1 MLVRLSLVIAGFC
14 VAQSAAAV
22 CYHEGRPYPT
32 GAQVNG
38 YTCQADGTWK
48 KGGRYPNLDAS
59 PMTQAGVVFS
69 ATARPVASASGKCAA
84 YEYFSCR
91 SGLDQTSL

>member
-1 MLVRLSLVIAGFC
+1 MLVRLSLVIAGLC
-14 VAQSAAAV
+14 VTQLAAAV

-38 YTCQADGTWK
+38 YTCQPDGTWK
-48 KGGRYPNLDAS
+48 KGGRYPNLDANS
-59 PMTQAGVVFS
+59 LAQSRGAMRETTS
-69 ATARPVASASGKCAA
+69 PVASAAGKYAV
-84 YEYFSCR
+84 YEYFSCN

>member
-48 KGGRYPNLDAS
+48 KGGRYPNLDANRLAQS
-59 PMTQAGVVFS
+59 RGAMRE
-69 ATARPVASASGKCAA
+69 TASPVASAAGKSA
-84 YEYFSCR
+84 
-91 SGLDQTSL
+91 T

>member
-1 MLVRLSLVIAGFC
+1 MLIRCLWLVAGLC

-22 CYHEGRPYPT
+22 CYYDGRPYPT

-38 YTCQADGTWK
+38 YTCQPDGTWK
-48 KGGRYPNLDAS
+48 KGGRYPALDAS
-59 PMTQAGVVFS
+59 PLTQSDVVFS
-69 ATARPVASASGKCAA
+69 EMARPVASPAGKCAA

-91 SGLDQTSL
+91 SDLAQTSL

>member
-1 MLVRLSLVIAGFC
+1 MLIRWLLLVAGLCLS
-14 VAQSAAAV
+14 QSVAAV
-22 CYHEGRPYPT
+22 CYFEGKAYPT
-32 GAQVNG
+32 GAQVSG
-38 YTCQADGTWK
+38 YTCQPDGTWK

-84 YEYFSCR
+84 AS
-91 SGLDQTSL
+91 

>member
-1 MLVRLSLVIAGFC
+1 MLVRWLSLVAGLC
-14 VAQSAAAV
+14 LTQSVAAV
-22 CYHEGRPYPT
+22 CYHDGRPYPT

-38 YTCQADGTWK
+38 YTCQSDGTWK
-48 KGGRYPNLDAS
+48 KGGRYPGPDAS
-59 PMTQAGVVFS
+59 PTTQAGVVFS
-69 ATARPVASASGKCAA
+69 ETARPVASTAGKCAA